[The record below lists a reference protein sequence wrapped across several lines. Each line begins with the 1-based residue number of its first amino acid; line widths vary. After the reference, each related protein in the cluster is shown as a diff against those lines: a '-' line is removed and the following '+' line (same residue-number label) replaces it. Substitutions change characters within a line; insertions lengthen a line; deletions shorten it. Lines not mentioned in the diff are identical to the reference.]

1 MRCHVQLQIIILC
14 FHMFMPFYKSC
25 YDNCFTTFFP
35 RQFQENIT
43 WIYAR
48 RNVHGF
54 SENAQ
59 YKKFSAN
66 LFHDLLAQWYLKL
79 LLRFLKVFFIQVTAS
94 NERLAINTSTRI
106 AIDFHNAI
114 KTPAYFQ
121 CTFARSFSNNFFLS
135 FLLLN
140 WWKMFAQKDFQQQ
153 TCLLILFIWFPL
165 TTHKHNTL

>member
-1 MRCHVQLQIIILC
+1 
-14 FHMFMPFYKSC
+14 MFMPFYKSC
-25 YDNCFTTFFP
+25 YDNCFTTFFL
-35 RQFQENIT
+35 RRFQENAT

-54 SENAQ
+54 NENAEH
-59 YKKFSAN
+59 KEKFSAN
-66 LFHDLLAQWYLKL
+66 SFYDLLAQWYLKL
-79 LLRFLKVFFIQVTAS
+79 LLRLLKVFFSFFQATAS

-121 CTFARSFSNNFFLS
+121 CTFARSLYFRSTFFFS

-140 WWKMFAQKDFQQQ
+140 WWKITSPKGLSTAD
-153 TCLLILFIWFPL
+153 LLADSFHLIFSDHP
-165 TTHKHNTL
+165 